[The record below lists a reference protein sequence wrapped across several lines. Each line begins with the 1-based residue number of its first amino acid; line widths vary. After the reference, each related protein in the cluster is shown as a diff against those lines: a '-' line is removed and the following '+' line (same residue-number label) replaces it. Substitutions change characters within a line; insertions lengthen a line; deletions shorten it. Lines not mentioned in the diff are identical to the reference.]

1 MIVYR
6 PLVPS
11 QLTPALFS
19 HFVRRQEVGPCW
31 RRIRGRWRIW
41 DDPFVDDWSQQD
53 YSQLLF
59 YLRRTLETG
68 GFVYGAFCQGALKGF
83 VSVEPQSF
91 GPDLAYL
98 DLSSLHVSQDMR
110 GQGIGTAL
118 FQAARIWA
126 MGHGGRKLYISA
138 HSAAET
144 QAFYRSLGCID
155 ARYLH
160 PAHVQAEPYDCQL
173 EYPLYTPIAIRPYR
187 SQDCPALARLFYETV
202 HSVCTQDYTPQQ
214 LDAWAT
220 GQVDLTAWDQSLQAH
235 RSLVALDGDTIAG
248 FADMDDSGYLDRL
261 YVHRDYQRRGIAS
274 TLCTLL
280 EAAVPGAVTTH
291 ASYTAR
297 PFFEKRGYR
306 LVRQQQV
313 LRQGIA
319 LTNFV
324 MELPQIG

>member
-1 MIVYR
+1 MIAYR
-6 PLVPS
+6 PLTPS
-11 QLTPALFS
+11 QLDRALFS
-19 HFVRRQEVGPCW
+19 HFIRRQELGPCW
-31 RRIRGRWRIW
+31 RRVRGRWRICA
-41 DDPFVDDWSQQD
+41 DPFVDDWTQQD
-53 YSQLLF
+53 LDRLLLC
-59 YLRRTLETG
+59 LRRTLETG

-83 VSVEPQSF
+83 VSVEPQPF

-126 MGHGGRKLYISA
+126 MGRGGRKLYISA

-155 ARYLH
+155 ARCLH
-160 PAHVQAEPYDCQL
+160 PGHVQAEPYDCQL
-173 EYPLYTPIAIRPYR
+173 EYPLDAPIAIRPYR

-202 HSVCTQDYTPQQ
+202 HSVCARDYTPRQ

-220 GQVDLTAWDQSLQAH
+220 GQVDLPAWDRSFLAH
-235 RSLVALDGDTIAG
+235 RTLVAVDGDTIAG
-248 FADMDDSGYLDRL
+248 FADMDETGYLDRL
-261 YVHRDYQRRGIAS
+261 YVHRDYQRRGIA
-274 TLCTLL
+274 TALCTLL
-280 EAAVPGAVTTH
+280 EADVPGPVTTH
-291 ASYTAR
+291 ASCTAR

-313 LRQGIA
+313 FRQGIG

-324 MELPQIG
+324 MALPEID